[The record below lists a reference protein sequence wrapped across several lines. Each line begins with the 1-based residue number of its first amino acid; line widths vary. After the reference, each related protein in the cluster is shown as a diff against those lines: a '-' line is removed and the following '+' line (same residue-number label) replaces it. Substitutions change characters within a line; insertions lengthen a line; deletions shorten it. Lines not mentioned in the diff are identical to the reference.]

1 MAQHMSGRSGDN
13 VRIGP
18 ISVITLIIVICMA
31 VLAVLTVTTAEAT
44 MAISQRQ
51 ADATQE
57 LYLNECAGQEFVAE
71 VDDVLTS
78 IRVSAPSASRGAA
91 AVNDKLDDICT
102 AAQLATDNKVTVTA
116 NVDGTS
122 VNAEFIGGQMR
133 RLNVTITI
141 LDSAMY
147 RIDRW
152 KTAAIQ
158 QEDPTAGNL
167 WTGL

>member
-1 MAQHMSGRSGDN
+1 MAQHISGRSGDN

-31 VLAVLTVTTAEAT
+31 VLAVLSVSTAEAT

-57 LYLNECAGQEFVAE
+57 LYLNERAGQEFVAE
-71 VDDVLTS
+71 VDDALTS
-78 IRVSAPSASRGAA
+78 IRVSSPSASRGAT
-91 AVNDKLDDICT
+91 AVNAKIDDICA
-102 AAQLATDNKVTVTA
+102 AAQLAADNKVKVTA
-116 NVDGTS
+116 SVDGTS
-122 VNAEFIGGQMR
+122 VNAEFVGENMR

-152 KTAAIQ
+152 KAAAIQ
-158 QEDPTAGNL
+158 QEAPTVGNL

>member
-31 VLAVLTVTTAEAT
+31 VLAVLTVSTTEAT

-57 LYLNECAGQEFVAE
+57 LYLNERAGQEFVAE

-78 IRVSAPSASRGAA
+78 IRVSGPNASRSAT
-91 AVNDKLDDICT
+91 AVNNKLDDIC
-102 AAQLATDNKVTVTA
+102 AAVRLATDDKVAVTA
-116 NVDGTS
+116 SVDGTS
-122 VNAEFIGGQMR
+122 VNAEFVGEQMR

-147 RIDRW
+147 RIDGW
-152 KTAAIQ
+152 KAAAIQ
-158 QEDPTAGNL
+158 QESPTAGNL